1 MFGCCSDGTDQ
12 ETAKRLRDEQTLEGS
27 FEENSRLQNHI
38 LALEH
43 TLLELVR
50 EKEKLIREKE
60 KLKLENVSFT
70 EKVVTLY
77 QEKSDFETTIKERDE
92 LIKTLQE
99 ESKFRSHANSTTSRD
114 MTTPQSA
121 TDLTELQA
129 RYDQFE
135 KEHQQYISQQQ
146 QYISRIAEQAQ
157 TIASLQAQ
165 VLERDRVIA
174 STSEMMNA
182 QHQQQQQQQQPLNK
196 MDHLRAFFSPPN
208 PPKSPGRPK
217 SSRSPR

>member
-27 FEENSRLQNHI
+27 FEENGRLQNHV

-43 TLLELVR
+43 TLLE
-50 EKEKLIREKE
+50 LIREKE

-77 QEKSDFETTIKERDE
+77 KEKSEFEFAINERDE
-92 LIKTLQE
+92 LIKTLRE
-99 ESKFRSHANSTTSRD
+99 ESKFRERSQANDTASRD
-114 MTTPQSA
+114 MTTNFA
-121 TDLTELQA
+121 DLQA

-135 KEHQQYISQQQ
+135 KDQQQYLSQQQ
-146 QYISRIAEQAQ
+146 LYQSRITEQTQ
-157 TIASLQAQ
+157 IIASLQEQ
-165 VLERDRVIA
+165 LSEKDRVIA
-174 STSEMMNA
+174 SFSDVNT
-182 QHQQQQQQQQPLNK
+182 QQSLNK
-196 MDHLRAFFSPPN
+196 MDHLRAFFTPSSN